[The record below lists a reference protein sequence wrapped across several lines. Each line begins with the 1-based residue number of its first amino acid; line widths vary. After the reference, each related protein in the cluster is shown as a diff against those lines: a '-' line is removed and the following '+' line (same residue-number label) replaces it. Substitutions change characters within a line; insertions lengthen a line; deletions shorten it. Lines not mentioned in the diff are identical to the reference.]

1 MKNGYLKY
9 SLLLAFAATAAWAEQ
24 PLTVDFTQC
33 TEFAGVGPVSFASAS
48 ALVPAQFTAL
58 STGAGTGGIVVRAGS
73 CTGVSVNGG
82 PAVPTVFSQVGV
94 EIVPPDHTGDIN
106 NYLLFYITNNP
117 ELVVALNLA
126 GAPALYDPNLTYQF
140 TYGPTGKAGVLYV
153 EAEALGVPS
162 YTIYGA
168 ETDPTAPYGDF
179 TANWWALTPQRELV
193 KEAGNYPNISFGTAS
208 NTVFTDKNSEL
219 GKLIGGNT
227 DSNFSYLP
235 LRGIIPTAQIVVTVS
250 K

>member
-1 MKNGYLKY
+1 MKYGYLKC
-9 SLLLAFAATAAWAEQ
+9 SLMLAFAATAAWADQ
-24 PLTVDFTQC
+24 PLTINFTQC
-33 TEFAGVGPVSFASAS
+33 TEFAGVGPVNYANAS
-48 ALVPAQFTAL
+48 ALVPRQFTAL
-58 STGAGTGGIVVRAGS
+58 STGVGTAGIVVRAGS

-82 PAVPTVFSQVGV
+82 HSIPTVFSQVGV
-94 EIVPPDHTGDIN
+94 EIVPPDKTGDIN

-140 TYGPTGKAGVLYV
+140 TYGSTGKSGVLYV
-153 EAEALGVPS
+153 EAEAFGVPS
-162 YTIYGA
+162 YTIYGT

-179 TANWWALTPQRELV
+179 TANWWALTPQQGLV
-193 KEAGNYPNISFGTAS
+193 KEAGNYPNISFGTAN

>member
-106 NYLLFYITNNP
+106 NYLLFSSNRATSRLSRDMLTGLLMYSEKPASMTLSRSPIIALAVSAITGR
-117 ELVVALNLA
+117 LA
-126 GAPALYDPNLTYQF
+126 
-140 TYGPTGKAGVLYV
+140 
-153 EAEALGVPS
+153 
-162 YTIYGA
+162 
-168 ETDPTAPYGDF
+168 
-179 TANWWALTPQRELV
+179 
-193 KEAGNYPNISFGTAS
+193 
-208 NTVFTDKNSEL
+208 
-219 GKLIGGNT
+219 
-227 DSNFSYLP
+227 
-235 LRGIIPTAQIVVTVS
+235 
-250 K
+250 